1 MTAKETRRISA
12 EYTEIGD
19 ELIRKEGVFAPIRE
33 NDVTIVYLASDKQKK
48 THGRLVYGECEKV
61 QDKYQWGIPAD
72 FTVTVFEPNCKNMD
86 AEHVKRV
93 IFHELLHVGI
103 GEDKDGNPVYSI
115 IPHDLEDF
123 RECVGRWGTD
133 WQFS

>member
-33 NDVTIVYLASDKQKK
+33 NNVTIVYLASDKQKK

-72 FTVTVFEPNCKNMD
+72 FTVTVFEPNCRSMD

-115 IPHDLEDF
+115 IPHTS
-123 RECVGRWGTD
+123 RTSASASTAGGTD